1 MPGQR
6 TMTSTCQSCD
16 EPLPCDGRVLKCN
29 ECESSYHV
37 GSCSGW
43 SETTFKTKGES
54 GRRAWRCA
62 ACRSS
67 KAKSGEKTSVDS
79 ELTICLADITR
90 RLDTLAGLPAQV
102 GEIKVSIQLLS
113 QKYDDILNCQAKQ
126 EKDISSLN
134 RRVGK
139 LEADCTSSDIQQLK
153 ATVNDL
159 EFRSRRLNIEVHGI
173 RVTPDENLLCKLNDV
188 AKIANLPEL
197 TGNDIAAIHRLPAKP
212 NKTPGIIVRFAQQS
226 IRDKWLGRR
235 KALRDASNVS
245 ITENMTQ
252 QNRELL
258 RNAKDWAQN
267 NGYRFSWHCNGK
279 ILVRKREGDSA
290 VVIRRLG
297 DLDKL

>member
-67 KAKSGEKTSVDS
+67 KAKSGEKTGMDS

-90 RLDTLAGLPAQV
+90 RLDALAGLPAQV

-212 NKTPGIIVRFAQQS
+212 NKNTRNYSS
-226 IRDKWLGRR
+226 ICP
-235 KALRDASNVS
+235 AINS
-245 ITENMTQ
+245 
-252 QNRELL
+252 
-258 RNAKDWAQN
+258 
-267 NGYRFSWHCNGK
+267 
-279 ILVRKREGDSA
+279 
-290 VVIRRLG
+290 
-297 DLDKL
+297 

>member
-1 MPGQR
+1 M
-6 TMTSTCQSCD
+6 
-16 EPLPCDGRVLKCN
+16 
-29 ECESSYHV
+29 
-37 GSCSGW
+37 
-43 SETTFKTKGES
+43 
-54 GRRAWRCA
+54 
-62 ACRSS
+62 
-67 KAKSGEKTSVDS
+67 DS

-90 RLDTLAGLPAQV
+90 RLDALAGLPAQV